1 MVGCSLK
8 DAFPDNTEKAGKV
21 AKKEERK
28 KAAICK
34 GPALSFLKGGDNPPD
49 PDRPAEPIAPPPEK
63 MASNATS
70 ASQPVNQYFGKGET
84 DEAFADFSPSVEQNP
99 GYKLQPDFLASFQEA
114 GLGKASGIPAKDNNQ
129 WSSLLGTESSE
140 SNKHKPWG
148 RATRDESGRDEAGR
162 NEAGRNEAGRND
174 QELLHRKIDTLFARL
189 ESMECQNSEF
199 ASTEIA
205 LFILS
210 GLFLLFGLETL
221 RKFK

>member
-1 MVGCSLK
+1 
-8 DAFPDNTEKAGKV
+8 
-21 AKKEERK
+21 
-28 KAAICK
+28 
-34 GPALSFLKGGDNPPD
+34 
-49 PDRPAEPIAPPPEK
+49 
-63 MASNATS
+63 
-70 ASQPVNQYFGKGET
+70 
-84 DEAFADFSPSVEQNP
+84 
-99 GYKLQPDFLASFQEA
+99 
-114 GLGKASGIPAKDNNQ
+114 
-129 WSSLLGTESSE
+129 LLGTESSE

-148 RATRDESGRDEAGR
+148 RATRDESGRD
-162 NEAGRNEAGRND
+162 EAGRNEAGRND

>member
-21 AKKEERK
+21 ARKEERK

-34 GPALSFLKGGDNPPD
+34 GPALSFLKGGENPPD

-84 DEAFADFSPSVEQNP
+84 DEAFADFSPSVDQNP

-114 GLGKASGIPAKDNNQ
+114 GLGKASGIPAKDTNQ
-129 WSSLLGTESSE
+129 WSSLLGEGSQT
-140 SNKHKPWG
+140 NKHKPWG
-148 RATRDESGRDEAGR
+148 RTRDERTRDDTGRD
-162 NEAGRNEAGRND
+162 D
-174 QELLHRKIDTLFARL
+174 QELLHKKIDTLFARL